1 MIVLTTFYDGNAVWA
16 HQYEL
21 RPCSLD
27 RPSIRSTAIPAGL
40 FCVVIFCPNEKYAF
54 QTERKRHIMAD
65 KLREAR
71 RRRILENSEKRMQ
84 KILGLT
90 EHRGPELV
98 TLKFK
103 TFNLLS
109 IIE

>member
-1 MIVLTTFYDGNAVWA
+1 
-16 HQYEL
+16 
-21 RPCSLD
+21 
-27 RPSIRSTAIPAGL
+27 
-40 FCVVIFCPNEKYAF
+40 
-54 QTERKRHIMAD
+54 MAD